1 MKRKKLAVKFL
12 GLIKFE
18 GARPFCWQAPFL
30 LIIAI
35 FYAFL
40 LRELTVLRGQKF
52 QLVAVGPVCRG
63 GGVRSG

>member
-30 LIIAI
+30 YSCDF

-40 LRELTVLRGQKF
+40 LRQLKVLRGQSF
-52 QLVAVGPVCRG
+52 QLVTVGPVRRESR
-63 GGVRSG
+63 VRSG